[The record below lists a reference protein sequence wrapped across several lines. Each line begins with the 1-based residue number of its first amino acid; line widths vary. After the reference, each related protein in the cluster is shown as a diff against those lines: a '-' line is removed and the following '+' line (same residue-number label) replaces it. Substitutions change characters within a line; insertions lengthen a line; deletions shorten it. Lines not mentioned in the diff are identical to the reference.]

1 MTEII
6 NSNTFGLE
14 KKRQEDPTVLKAIDK
29 TIKKRRLNVVKVPEP
44 ESPVVVVHSGGMD
57 STTNIAILLE
67 EFNLKV
73 YPVFI
78 NRNQTN
84 LKYEREAVNYFDDYF
99 SKKYPKL
106 FNKSIEVKLSTPALE
121 YKDLLRGTKS
131 LEDGLE
137 SRKRISYPAR
147 NPIIILTAAEYAY
160 SLQSKGIFAKTVFI
174 SCMKEDPP
182 RHSTLT
188 SMRILNLLICQ
199 IMGDYSWQ
207 VICLPI
213 EREYNN
219 FYGKDVYLKW
229 AIKHNLP
236 IEKTRSCY
244 KDQEKHCG
252 KCYPACVNRKEAFKK
267 AGIEDKTE
275 YDLNN

>member
-1 MTEII
+1 MTKII
-6 NSNTFGLE
+6 NTNTFGLE
-14 KKRQEDPTVLKAIDK
+14 KKRQEDPSVLKDIDGI
-29 TIKKRRLNVVKVPEP
+29 IKRRRLNVAKIPKP
-44 ESPVVVVHSGGMD
+44 GSPVVAVHSGGMD

-67 EFNLKV
+67 DFKLSV
-73 YPVFI
+73 YPAFI
-78 NRNQTN
+78 NRDQSN

-99 SKKYPKL
+99 SKKYPEL
-106 FNKSIEVKLSTPALE
+106 FNKTIEIQVPTPASE
-121 YKDLLRGTKS
+121 YKDMLRSVKNLG
-131 LEDGLE
+131 DGIE
-137 SRKRISYPAR
+137 SRTRIAYPAR
-147 NPIIILTAAEYAY
+147 NPAIILTAAEYAY
-160 SLQSKGIFAKTVFI
+160 SLQSKKVFPKTVFI

-219 FYGKDVYLKW
+219 FYGKDVYLRW
-229 AIKHNLP
+229 ADKHNLP

-252 KCYPACVNRKEAFKK
+252 KCYPACVNRIEAFKK
-267 AGIEDKTE
+267 AGIEDRTK
-275 YDLNN
+275 YDA